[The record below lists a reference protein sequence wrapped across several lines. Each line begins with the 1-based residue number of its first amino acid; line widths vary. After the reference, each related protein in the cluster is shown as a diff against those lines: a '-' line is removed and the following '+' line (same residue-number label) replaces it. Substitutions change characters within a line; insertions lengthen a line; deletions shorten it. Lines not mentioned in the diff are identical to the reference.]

1 MMTIQR
7 LLQPSDTL
15 QQAIRLA
22 ENIKI
27 ASELI
32 EEKSPKQ
39 NKKLAYLLQNLGQD
53 IDALLDI
60 LDGAMNGTDRDGTA
74 EEVECEIVD
83 DDNDLSGEGK
93 VM

>member
-1 MMTIQR
+1 MTIER

-15 QQAIRLA
+15 RQAIRLA

-27 ASELI
+27 ACELV

-39 NKKLAYLLQNLGQD
+39 NKKLAYLLQNLGHD
-53 IDALLDI
+53 IDALLAV
-60 LDGAMNGTDRDGTA
+60 LDGAMNASRQDGA
-74 EEVECEIVD
+74 AQDVGCEVVD
-83 DDNDLSGEGK
+83 DDTDLSGEGK